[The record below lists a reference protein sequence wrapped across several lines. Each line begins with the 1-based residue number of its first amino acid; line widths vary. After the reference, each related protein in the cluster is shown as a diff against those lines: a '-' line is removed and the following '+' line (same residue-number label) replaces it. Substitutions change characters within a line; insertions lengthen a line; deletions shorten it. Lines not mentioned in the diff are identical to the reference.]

1 MYGGV
6 IMSKL
11 FNDPFSLI
19 VIIIVA
25 SGFLYAM
32 YYQFKVRRNGIEA
45 TAYVDRIEEVTNAS
59 ADTIDTYYDFYVIY
73 VTRDGKQVEGCISN
87 PVSGLEVGDQV
98 RIKYIE
104 TNPEYPVFISKI

>member
-1 MYGGV
+1 
-6 IMSKL
+6 MSKL

-19 VIIIVA
+19 VIIFVA

-32 YYQFKVRRNGIEA
+32 YYQIKVRRNGIEA
-45 TAYVDRIEEVTNAS
+45 TAYVDRIEEVTHAS

-104 TNPEYPVFISKI
+104 TNPEYPVFISKM